1 MLVPVTNGRKYL
13 LLMRASCSQG
23 SSEQALTTSGRP
35 ALAAS
40 GGQQVWMLRCRLSL
54 SLG

>member
-1 MLVPVTNGRKYL
+1 VINGREYL

-23 SSEQALTTSGRP
+23 SSEQALTPSGRL

-40 GGQQVWMLRCRLSL
+40 GGQQVWMLPCRLSL